1 MNDLFEPI
9 EVISD
14 RPTQNEIDSA
24 VAEYPQYDKNYV
36 WAGIR
41 SDIRD
46 NMNSRWNA
54 IKAFCESDFS
64 SEFRQID
71 QHHSR
76 LWELNCRYLLK
87 DKLLRTPRPGE
98 PDIIAKDFVIE
109 CTVPM
114 PTGVPELHYDGRL
127 FDFPTDQ
134 ISRRVTSVLVEKLAQ
149 FERRLANTNASIN
162 YENTPYIIGI
172 ALTHPNFLSSMHM
185 NGMDIPEAV
194 LMGAGP
200 LQITI
205 NGDGSQGKM
214 SIATQHSIT
223 ASGGAEIPTAFFQR
237 DEWKKVSAVLWS
249 TKWFPEEND
258 IKVLL
263 NPNANIRFNPDNL
276 GINAVVIS
284 YTKVREGYNRDQR
297 LN

>member
-9 EVISD
+9 KLISD

-24 VAEYPQYDKNYV
+24 IVEYQQYDKNYV

-41 SDIRD
+41 SDIR
-46 NMNSRWNA
+46 NNINLRWNA
-54 IKAFCESDFS
+54 IKGFCERDFS

-87 DKLLRTPRPGE
+87 VRLLRAPRPGE
-98 PDIIAKDFVIE
+98 PDVIAEDFVIE
-109 CTVPM
+109 CTVPL
-114 PTGVPELHYDGRL
+114 PRGVPTPHYDGRL

-149 FERRLANTNASIN
+149 LERRLANTNTSIN
-162 YENTPYIIGI
+162 YENIPYIIGLG
-172 ALTHPNFLSSMHM
+172 LTHPNFLSSMHM
-185 NGMDIPEAV
+185 NGMDIPEAL

-205 NGDGSQGKM
+205 SGDGSEGRM
-214 SIATQHSIT
+214 GIATQHSIT

-249 TKWFPEEND
+249 TKWFPEDND

-263 NPNANIRFNPDNL
+263 NPNANIPFNPDSL
-276 GINAVVIS
+276 GIDAEIIS
-284 YTKVREGYNRDQR
+284 YKKVDNGYNRDQR